1 MAKSLPKV
9 ADSVGGTG
17 AATAGGANNPRP
29 MRAVGNRILEL
40 SDFDNI
46 HPDLASGCR
55 DEDYQAGGPRD
66 RTYAIT
72 GALGTTTLGYTTSR
86 LSVSRLRAA
95 ALKFFPQPHSR

>member
-1 MAKSLPKV
+1 
-9 ADSVGGTG
+9 
-17 AATAGGANNPRP
+17 

-40 SDFDNI
+40 RDFDNI

-55 DEDYQAGGPRD
+55 DEDYLAGGPRD

-72 GALGTTTLGYTTSR
+72 GTVGTPASGYTTSR

-95 ALKFFPQPHSR
+95 ASQALSAASLTMSR